1 MLRQE
6 HGNPLCAKNDV
17 LRIYRLEIP
26 CCQRKTLQNKLQTIL
41 YLVCD
46 TCPAK
51 YKSIGIQYCMLHGFC
66 GGNSIYSTHRS
77 DLLRS
82 AHIRQIRS
90 DHQIRADQIRSSD
103 NLTSDRSD
111 QIIRSDSH
119 FMISIFRGTIS
130 SIHPTDRLNQLTS
143 DRSYQ
148 LPSDISDQTS
158 SHRTYQL
165 RSAHIGHIRS
175 DNQII
180 SHRTDQ
186 IRSSD
191 HIPIHFSGQIDL

>member
-1 MLRQE
+1 MPAHVSSTVKKNTVMLRQE

-90 DHQIRADQIRSSD
+90 DHQII
-103 NLTSDRSD
+103 
-111 QIIRSDSH
+111 
-119 FMISIFRGTIS
+119 FPYIFRGRS
-130 SIHPTDRLNQLTS
+130 TS
-143 DRSYQ
+143 DTYEPHDLNHFGRMEVACHGSAYTTR
-148 LPSDISDQTS
+148 LSHIS
-158 SHRTYQL
+158 
-165 RSAHIGHIRS
+165 
-175 DNQII
+175 
-180 SHRTDQ
+180 
-186 IRSSD
+186 
-191 HIPIHFSGQIDL
+191 

>member
-1 MLRQE
+1 MPAHVSSTVKKNTVMLRQE

-111 QIIRSDSH
+111 QIIRSYSH
-119 FMISIFRGTIS
+119 TFFGADRPLTHTSPTI
-130 SIHPTDRLNQLTS
+130 
-143 DRSYQ
+143 
-148 LPSDISDQTS
+148 
-158 SHRTYQL
+158 
-165 RSAHIGHIRS
+165 
-175 DNQII
+175 
-180 SHRTDQ
+180 
-186 IRSSD
+186 
-191 HIPIHFSGQIDL
+191 